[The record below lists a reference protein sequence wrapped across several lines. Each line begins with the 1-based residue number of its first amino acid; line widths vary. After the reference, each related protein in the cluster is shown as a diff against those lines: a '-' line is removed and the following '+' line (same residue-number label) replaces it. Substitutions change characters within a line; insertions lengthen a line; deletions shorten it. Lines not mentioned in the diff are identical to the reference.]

1 MKFLRIIPLLL
12 SFLIVSGCAGSLAN
26 QSYDDQ
32 KIPDPFK
39 KVNRVSYNFNVALD
53 LALIRPVATGYKNVT
68 PGFVRT
74 GVSNFLSNLNEPR
87 NFINNLLQLKFE
99 RSLQSFARFT
109 FNSTIGLGGLID
121 FMSITNSI
129 PKQPEDFGQTL
140 AFWGA
145 KPGPYIYLPLLGPS
159 TVRDVIGRIGDA
171 LTLSPNRIIDDSSNE
186 LYYTVL
192 NIVEL
197 RADLLPLDPVLKR
210 QLDVYNFL
218 YNGYEQ
224 SRINNIFDGNPPEI
238 EEDF

>member
-1 MKFLRIIPLLL
+1 
-12 SFLIVSGCAGSLAN
+12 
-26 QSYDDQ
+26 
-32 KIPDPFK
+32 
-39 KVNRVSYNFNVALD
+39 
-53 LALIRPVATGYKNVT
+53 
-68 PGFVRT
+68 
-74 GVSNFLSNLNEPR
+74 
-87 NFINNLLQLKFE
+87 
-99 RSLQSFARFT
+99 
-109 FNSTIGLGGLID
+109 
-121 FMSITNSI
+121 MSITNSI

-171 LTLSPNRIIDDSSNE
+171 LTFSPNRIIDDSSNE